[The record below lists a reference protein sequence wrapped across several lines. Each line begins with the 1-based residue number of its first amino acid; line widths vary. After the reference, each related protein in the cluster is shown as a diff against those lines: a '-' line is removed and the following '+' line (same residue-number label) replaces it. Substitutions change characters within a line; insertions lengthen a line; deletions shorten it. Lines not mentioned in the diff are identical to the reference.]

1 MKQSSHAWNVVSIR
15 EQVAQYAEKGTISS
29 DVVAAVT
36 QEGYCAPLEFELL
49 DYKETIVGVVG
60 LERIVKAIVAMH
72 NTYGGYLIFGVGD
85 ARNGMGFPVV
95 GIDPNVVN
103 IEQLKDRVAAVTDT
117 RILLAGCN
125 VASRTAEGAETN
137 LVILYVPRR
146 PNGSQSVDF
155 KKDAKTEHPKHPP
168 EFKIGDFYYRDG
180 DTSLKAIGTKI
191 FWLTGERTNPYLPG
205 NEKRGIFTQKS
216 VQVQHNLPD
225 RSAICPKFIRRE
237 EVLNRLW
244 TWLGDDLSHW
254 RVLAGAGGVGKSSV
268 AYEFAEQLIRYPE
281 QPFDQIV
288 WLSAK
293 KQQFDGLLNDY
304 RRMPEI
310 HYESF
315 DELLT
320 TLCIRLAYEEAE
332 VIGKSANDRKRLL
345 RAGFGAIPSFVIIDD
360 VDSLQTD
367 EQKQVGELVA
377 WLSGNNS
384 RFLITTR
391 HNHTFSSSTSIH
403 LEGFERDEF
412 DDFLA
417 VLGERLPQVGTLTK
431 GQRDNLFRS
440 THGSPLLSESICRN
454 LRYGSFDDALASWQ
468 GKNGELAR
476 AAVLKKEI
484 SQLSPEAKRV
494 LVAAS
499 MLRSASTAELA
510 AVTDFPKTVV
520 EGAIDEL
527 DRLFLVARPP
537 IAKEPRF
544 AVNEIT
550 ARLVLDS
557 AGTLVGDHR
566 KLQKAVE
573 ELSQGADL
581 KRKAS
586 DSIVAAAI
594 RQANALLGEDK
605 FSEALKTLDSV
616 HFRKQHP
623 DILSYKA
630 KLLLEAK
637 PARMEEARLV
647 VREAYAAGGRKPALF
662 DIWFQSEWNQ
672 KHYSG
677 AIEASEAALKHKIPT
692 ELEWSVRLSAAHK
705 ARAEERGV
713 ADVEGIRKDL
723 TAASKA
729 MAAAVRKSGASERQ
743 QWLGKLFEIHNQ
755 LIELSRSHG
764 PSIPSVSLLLDEI
777 SVMNRNGDTRRAL
790 AWAAVNSM
798 ERIARKKGGLKGK
811 ESQALKLVERIDQI
825 VQFRKESNGD
835 HGNKDEA
842 LFVEWDKVRSRL
854 FSDEKQVA

>member
-1 MKQSSHAWNVVSIR
+1 MKNNDFRPPWDVVSIR
-15 EQVAQYAEKGTISS
+15 ERIALYVGRGTISS
-29 DVVAAVT
+29 DVLAGLVHD
-36 QEGYCAPLEFELL
+36 GYCAPLEFELL

-60 LERIVKAIVAMH
+60 IERIVKAIVAMH

-85 ARNGMGFPVV
+85 ARDGMGFPVI
-95 GIDPNVVN
+95 GIDPAIVN
-103 IEQLKDRVAAVTDT
+103 LEQLKDRVTAVTET
-117 RILLAGCN
+117 RILLTGCN
-125 VASRTAEGAETN
+125 VFARTPQGTDVT
-137 LVILYVPRR
+137 LFLLSVPRR
-146 PNGSQSVDF
+146 SNDSQTVDF
-155 KKDAKTEHPKHPP
+155 KKDAKTEHPKHTP
-168 EFKIGDFYYRDG
+168 EFKLGDFFYRDG

-191 FWLTGERTNPYLPG
+191 FWLTGERANPYLPG
-205 NEKRGIFTQKS
+205 NERRGIFTEKS

-237 EVLNRLW
+237 EILNQLW

-293 KQQFDGLLNDY
+293 KKQFDGLLNDY

-320 TLCIRLAYEEAE
+320 ALCIRLAYEESE
-332 VIGKSANDRKRLL
+332 VAGKSQNDRKRLL
-345 RAGFGAIPSFVIIDD
+345 RSGFGTIPTFVIVDD

-417 VLGERLPQVGTLTK
+417 VLSERLPAVSALNK
-431 GQRDNLFRS
+431 GQRDNLFKS

-454 LRYGSFDDALASWQ
+454 LRYGSFDEALTSWQ
-468 GKNGELAR
+468 GKSGDLAR

-499 MLRSASTAELA
+499 MLRSASTSELA
-510 AVTDFPKTVV
+510 AVTDFPKTIV

-544 AVNEIT
+544 AVNETT

-557 AGTLVGDHR
+557 ADTLVGDHR

-573 ELSQGADL
+573 GLSQGADL

-605 FSEALKTLDSV
+605 FSEALKTLDATHV
-616 HFRKQHP
+616 RKKHP
-623 DILSYKA
+623 DLLSYKA
-630 KLLLEAK
+630 KLLSEAK
-637 PARMEEARLV
+637 PPRLDEARLL
-647 VREAYAAGGRKPALF
+647 VREAFSAGGRRPALF
-662 DIWFQSEWNQ
+662 DIWFQSEWSLKN
-672 KHYSG
+672 YFG
-677 AIEASEAALKHKIPT
+677 AIEASEAALRHKIPT
-692 ELEWSVRLSAAHK
+692 ELEWNVRLSAAHK
-705 ARAEERGV
+705 ARAAERGI

-729 MAAAVRKSGASERQ
+729 MSAAVKKSGASERQ

-755 LIELSRSHG
+755 LLDLNRTQG
-764 PSIPSVSLLLDEI
+764 PSIRMVSLLLDEI
-777 SVMNRNGDTRRAL
+777 SVMNRNGDTRRSL
-790 AWAAVNSM
+790 AWAAVNSID
-798 ERIARKKGGLKGK
+798 RIARKKGSLKGK
-811 ESQALKLVERIDQI
+811 EGQASKLIERIEQI
-825 VQFRKESNGD
+825 IKFRKGSNG
-835 HGNKDEA
+835 NQANQDEA
-842 LFVEWDKVRSRL
+842 LFLEWEKVRSRL
-854 FSDEKQVA
+854 FGDE